1 MVSLKDIMDI
11 TLNLAFGLL
20 LVKAF
25 IMLFVIM
32 DPSGNIPIFMA
43 LTKGMSERGRKKE
56 LNYAVLVATI
66 LLLLFAFLGKII
78 LYVLG
83 ITTDSFMIAGGILLL
98 FFSLDLLR
106 GEHKYVA
113 SGESGAGAGV
123 GVGAVPLGTPLLAG
137 PGAITAVMVII
148 QSYEKFITGAF
159 VVLFAIFSAIIA
171 TRLVL
176 GQSERIYQILGKVGS
191 EVLSRVMGI
200 IVAAIAIQFIGNGI
214 RRMF

>member
-1 MVSLKDIMDI
+1 MDI
-11 TLNLAFGLL
+11 NLAFGLL
-20 LVKAF
+20 LVKVF

-83 ITTDSFMIAGGILLL
+83 ITTNSFMIAGGILLL

-106 GEHKYVA
+106 GEHKYAA
-113 SGESGAGAGV
+113 SGVSGV

-148 QSYEKFITGAF
+148 QKEGVFI
-159 VVLFAIFSAIIA
+159 VLFAIFSAILA
-171 TRLVL
+171 TKLFL
-176 GQSERIYQILGKVGS
+176 GQSERIYRILGKVGS

-200 IVAAIAIQFIGNGI
+200 IVAAIAIQFIGTGI
-214 RRMF
+214 MGMF

>member
-1 MVSLKDIMDI
+1 M
-11 TLNLAFGLL
+11 
-20 LVKAF
+20 KAF

-43 LTKGMSERGRKKE
+43 LTKGMSESGRKKE

-78 LYVLG
+78 LYMLG
-83 ITTDSFMIAGGILLL
+83 ITTYSFMIAGGILLL

-113 SGESGAGAGV
+113 SGESGAG
-123 GVGAVPLGTPLLAG
+123 VGAVPLGTPLLAG
-137 PGAITAVMVII
+137 PGAITTVMVII
-148 QSYEKFITGAF
+148 QSWGAF
-159 VVLFAIFSAIIA
+159 VVLFAIFAAVIA

-200 IVAAIAIQFIGNGI
+200 IVAAIAIEFIAGGI
-214 RRMF
+214 IGMT

>member
-1 MVSLKDIMDI
+1 MDF
-11 TLNLAFGLL
+11 NLDFGLL
-20 LVKAF
+20 LVKSF
-25 IMLFVIM
+25 IILFVIM
-32 DPSGNIPIFMA
+32 DPSGNIPVFMA
-43 LTKGMSERGRKKE
+43 LTKGMSEEDRKKE

-83 ITTDSFMIAGGILLL
+83 ITTYSFMIAGGILLL

-106 GEHKYVA
+106 GEHKYVV
-113 SGESGAGAGV
+113 SGESGV

-148 QSYEKFITGAF
+148 QKEGVL
-159 VVLFAIFSAIIA
+159 VVLFTIFAAILA
-171 TRLVL
+171 TKLLL
-176 GQSERIYQILGKVGS
+176 GQSDRLYDIMGKVGT

-200 IVAAIAIQFIGNGI
+200 IVAAIAIEYIAGGIMGMYQFGSTS
-214 RRMF
+214 

>member
-1 MVSLKDIMDI
+1 MDI
-11 TLNLAFGLL
+11 NLNLAFGLL

-32 DPSGNIPIFMA
+32 DPSGNIPVFIA

-83 ITTDSFMIAGGILLL
+83 ITADSFMIAGGILLL

-113 SGESGAGAGV
+113 SGESGAG
-123 GVGAVPLGTPLLAG
+123 VGAVPLGTPLLAG

-148 QSYEKFITGAF
+148 QSYEKFIMGAF

-200 IVAAIAIQFIGNGI
+200 IVAAIAIQFIAGGI
-214 RRMF
+214 KGMF

>member
-1 MVSLKDIMDI
+1 MDFA
-11 TLNLAFGLL
+11 LS
-20 LVKAF
+20 LVKVF

-32 DPSGNIPIFMA
+32 DPPGNIPIFMA
-43 LTKGMSERGRKKE
+43 LTKGMRKEERKKE
-56 LNYAVLVATI
+56 LNYAVVVATI

-98 FFSLDLLR
+98 FFSFDLLR
-106 GEHKYVA
+106 GERKYAV
-113 SGESGAGAGV
+113 SVESGA

-148 QSYEKFITGAF
+148 QKEGIF
-159 VVLFAIFSAIIA
+159 VVLFTIFAAIIA
-171 TRLVL
+171 TRFLL
-176 GQSERIYQILGKVGS
+176 GQSERIFSILGKVGS

-200 IVAAIAIQFIGNGI
+200 LVAAIAIQFIGNGI
-214 RRMF
+214 MGMLW

>member
-1 MVSLKDIMDI
+1 MDI
-11 TLNLAFGLL
+11 NLAFGLL

-83 ITTDSFMIAGGILLL
+83 ITTD
-98 FFSLDLLR
+98 
-106 GEHKYVA
+106 K
-113 SGESGAGAGV
+113 SGA

-200 IVAAIAIQFIGNGI
+200 IVAAIAIQFIVNGI
-214 RRMF
+214 RGMF

>member
-1 MVSLKDIMDI
+1 MDI
-11 TLNLAFGLL
+11 NLAFGLL
-20 LVKAF
+20 LVKVF

-32 DPSGNIPIFMA
+32 DPSGNIPVFMA
-43 LTKGMSERGRKKE
+43 LTKGMSESGRKKE

-106 GEHKYVA
+106 GEHKYVD
-113 SGESGAGAGV
+113 SGESGAGVGVGV

-148 QSYEKFITGAF
+148 KSYGIGM
-159 VVLFAIFSAIIA
+159 VLFAIFSAIIA

-200 IVAAIAIQFIGNGI
+200 IVAAIAIEFIAGGI
-214 RRMF
+214 RGMLSYIMLMT

>member
-1 MVSLKDIMDI
+1 MDI
-11 TLNLAFGLL
+11 NLAFGLL
-20 LVKAF
+20 LVKVF

-66 LLLLFAFLGKII
+66 LLLMFAFLGKII

-98 FFSLDLLR
+98 FFSFDLLR

-113 SGESGAGAGV
+113 SGESGA

-171 TRLVL
+171 TRIVL

-200 IVAAIAIQFIGNGI
+200 IVAAIAIQFIGTGMI
-214 RRMF
+214 GMYQLGVT

>member
-1 MVSLKDIMDI
+1 MDI
-11 TLNLAFGLL
+11 NLDFGLL

-83 ITTDSFMIAGGILLL
+83 ITTYSFMIAGGILLL

-113 SGESGAGAGV
+113 SEESGAGVGVGVGV

-200 IVAAIAIQFIGNGI
+200 IVAAIAIQFIGTGI
-214 RRMF
+214 RGMF

>member
-1 MVSLKDIMDI
+1 MDI
-11 TLNLAFGLL
+11 NLNLAFGLL

-32 DPSGNIPIFMA
+32 DPSGNIPVFMA

-106 GEHKYVA
+106 GEHKYAA
-113 SGESGAGAGV
+113 SEESGVGV

-148 QSYEKFITGAF
+148 QSHEKFITGAF

-200 IVAAIAIQFIGNGI
+200 IVAAIAIQFIAGGI
-214 RRMF
+214 KGMF

>member
-1 MVSLKDIMDI
+1 MDI
-11 TLNLAFGLL
+11 NLNLAFGLL

-113 SGESGAGAGV
+113 SEESGAGTGV

-176 GQSERIYQILGKVGS
+176 GQSERIYQIIGKIGS

-200 IVAAIAIQFIGNGI
+200 IVAAIAIEFIAGGVTG
-214 RRMF
+214 MF